1 MTEKFRNDICSIIQI
16 TMAEWNEV
24 QQKSVILTNTI
35 RYMIYRVKIVNIN
48 IYIYNKNSGI
58 KEMSNDQKNSKY
70 FGEIKQCWKLSTR
83 ILVC

>member
-70 FGEIKQCWKLSTR
+70 FGEIKQCWKMST
-83 ILVC
+83 

>member
-1 MTEKFRNDICSIIQI
+1 MIFVALFKLQWQNGMKCNT
-16 TMAEWNEV
+16 
-24 QQKSVILTNTI
+24 KSVILMNTI
-35 RYMIYRVKIVNIN
+35 RYMIYRVKIVDSN
-48 IYIYNKNSGI
+48 IYIYNKNSGK

>member
-70 FGEIKQCWKLSTR
+70 FGEIKQCWKMSTW

>member
-35 RYMIYRVKIVNIN
+35 RYIIYRVKIVNIN
-48 IYIYNKNSGI
+48 IYIYYNNSGI

-70 FGEIKQCWKLSTR
+70 FGKIKQCWKMST
-83 ILVC
+83 

>member
-35 RYMIYRVKIVNIN
+35 RYIIYRVKIVNIY
-48 IYIYNKNSGI
+48 IYIYIYII
-58 KEMSNDQKNSKY
+58 KIVE
-70 FGEIKQCWKLSTR
+70 
-83 ILVC
+83 

>member
-70 FGEIKQCWKLSTR
+70 FGEIKQYWKMST
-83 ILVC
+83 

>member
-70 FGEIKQCWKLSTR
+70 FGKIKQCWKMST
-83 ILVC
+83 